1 VKIERYFEVAFSNS
15 IVLML
20 IPAHGFILTGLSP
33 LKMSYCDCNNET
45 DLVQRL
51 SDFFI
56 HSLFTGTHFLAIFRA
71 LFYAVKN
78 VFAEWQ
84 FV

>member
-15 IVLML
+15 ILLML

-33 LKMSYCDCNNET
+33 LKMSYCNNET

-51 SDFFI
+51 SDFFTR
-56 HSLFTGTHFLAIFRA
+56 SLFTGMYFLFFRA